1 MNFEEQVMKLLK
13 EIQERQVSM
22 EKRQE
27 NMDKRQENME
37 REQKDQR
44 EILDKT
50 AIIQENEVLP
60 KIDLCLEN
68 QVGILDKMEELAPLS
83 RLRETEMDV
92 STLKNIVKEHS
103 KKLKAIS

>member
-1 MNFEEQVMKLLK
+1 MNNEDKILVLLSA
-13 EIQERQVSM
+13 IQQ
-22 EKRQE
+22 
-27 NMDKRQENME
+27 
-37 REQKDQR
+37 EQKEQR
-44 EILDKT
+44 AFFTQKISDIEEVLDKT

-60 KIDLCLEN
+60 KIDLCLES